1 MSTGVRKIII
11 DVGAKESTNKTVSTG
26 RNLIKTNVE
35 KDKNIESGDFDD
47 DIERKGDNS
56 VS

>member
-26 RNLIKTNVE
+26 RNLIKKNVE

-47 DIERKGDNS
+47 NIERKGDNS